1 MAGRMMR
8 QTFTHM
14 LRGYL
19 FVELTGY
26 TPERF
31 FNLCRSNEIE
41 LWDISCEDG
50 GRCHRFFADLPDYRR
65 VRPLVRKSGVHL
77 HIIGKHGLPFFLH
90 RNRRRKLY
98 IAGLASFCVV
108 LFLMT
113 RYIWD
118 ISFEGNYHFS
128 EDTLMKYLAEKQ
140 IVYGMEKSRID
151 CNQLEEE
158 IRSSFPEILW
168 VSARI
173 SGTRL
178 LIHIKENDVVS
189 EIPVP
194 DQEPCDLVAAD
205 DGVITRM
212 VVRQG
217 KAQVKAGDTIER
229 GQLLVSGNVP
239 VLDEYDALIREY
251 QVHADADIYAQTEKT
266 MQVKLPGLV
275 AERTPTGK
283 ERHGLRIE
291 LGGDTFLWM
300 IPFTGENSWETVV
313 QRRQVTIFGDFY
325 LPVWISWI
333 SAREY
338 QVYERPI
345 RKEELER
352 QKEICLQKI
361 QDAFTQKGVAIIQ
374 NDDKILGSNVTYALQ
389 AHFVVEEPVA
399 KAQILT
405 ESKEREQPD
414 ERNRDN
420 H

>member
-1 MAGRMMR
+1 MAGWKMR
-8 QTFTHM
+8 QTFSHM

-19 FVELTGY
+19 RVELTGY

-31 FNLCRSNEIE
+31 FNLCRSNGIE
-41 LWDISCEDG
+41 LWDISCENG

-77 HIIGKHGLPFFLH
+77 HITGKHGLPFFLH

-98 IAGLASFCVV
+98 AAGLASFCLV

-113 RYIWD
+113 RFIWD
-118 ISFEGNYHFS
+118 ISIEGNYHFS
-128 EDTLMKYLAEKQ
+128 DDTLLTYLAEKQ
-140 IVYGMEKSRID
+140 IVYGMKKSLID
-151 CNQLEEE
+151 CDLLEEE

-178 LIHIKENDVVS
+178 LIHIKENDVVG

-194 DQEPCDLVAAD
+194 DREPCDLVAAD

-212 VVRQG
+212 IVRQG

-239 VLDEYDALIREY
+239 VLDEYDALISEY

-266 MQVKLPGLV
+266 VRVNLPGLT

-283 ERHGLRIE
+283 ERHGLRVE
-291 LGGDTFLWM
+291 LGGYTFLWM

-313 QRRQVTIFGDFY
+313 QRRQVTLFGDFY
-325 LPVWISWI
+325 LPVWVSRI
-333 SAREY
+333 SAKEY
-338 QVYERPI
+338 QIYERPLH
-345 RKEELER
+345 EDELEM
-352 QKEICLQKI
+352 QKENYLQKI
-361 QDAFTQKGVAIIQ
+361 QNDFKQKGVAIIQ
-374 NDDKILGSNVTYALQ
+374 NDDKILGSNVTYVLQ